1 MDFDPGESRFEL
13 RPFVLCRPVSP
24 HNRTKCA
31 ARLGVSA
38 QPLAA
43 TAGCVAA

>member
-1 MDFDPGESRFEL
+1 MDFDPGKAGSSCARSFYAA
-13 RPFVLCRPVSP
+13 LCRRT
-24 HNRTKCA
+24 RTKCA